1 MRPRHPSTQTTAA
14 HAPYIPLPR
23 GLFAQVAQRAV
34 ARPATFPGYIA
45 GLFGAMRDGGEFAV
59 TTPPSRT
66 PATRPIA
73 LDASEVRRP
82 PGAGGQPLVT

>member
-23 GLFAQVAQRAV
+23 GLFAQMAQRAV

-59 TTPPSRT
+59 TTPVLAEYSIR
-66 PATRPIA
+66 AIA
-73 LDASEVRRP
+73 GDARGALCFSQRR
-82 PGAGGQPLVT
+82 

>member
-45 GLFGAMRDGGEFAV
+45 GLFGVMRDGGEFAV
-59 TTPPSRT
+59 TTPVLARYPSVLAVYFIWRG
-66 PATRPIA
+66 A
-73 LDASEVRRP
+73 LAAR
-82 PGAGGQPLVT
+82 A